1 VLTKTNYFDWAMM
14 MRVKLKAR
22 WLWVI
27 VDKGDLDPQED
38 KLALDALMSVE
49 PPVMLAIVA
58 DNKMVKETW
67 DSITTMH
74 VGDDCVK
81 KAAAKQMHSQF
92 DRTLFWESVSVEDF
106 ALCLNRMVATLATLG
121 EVVKEY
127 LVVKKILH
135 CVPPRMK

>member
-1 VLTKTNYFDWAMM
+1 VLTKTNYSDWAMM

-22 WLWVI
+22 WLWVV

-38 KLALDALMSVE
+38 MMALDALMSVE

-58 DNKMVKETW
+58 DNKMVKEAW

-81 KAAAKQMHSQF
+81 KAA
-92 DRTLFWESVSVEDF
+92 
-106 ALCLNRMVATLATLG
+106 
-121 EVVKEY
+121 VK
-127 LVVKKILH
+127 
-135 CVPPRMK
+135 